1 MAEHWSIEKRRV
13 GLLLC
18 LANVLRLLLLLL
30 LLLGVVGLLITEL
43 LSCRR
48 GCSSSLPLGGER
60 GLLHEAAVLPV
71 LLVLGVV
78 LLEVLLAAGGLVEVL
93 TELLP
98 EGLGERLGRCASWG
112 C

>member
-30 LLLGVVGLLITEL
+30 LLGVVGLLITEL

-48 GCSSSLPLGGER
+48 GCSSSLPLWGER
-60 GLLHEAAVLPV
+60 SLLHEAAVLPV

-78 LLEVLLAAGGLVEVL
+78 LLAAGGLVEDL

-98 EGLGERLGRCASWG
+98 EGLGERLGRCASSG